1 MIRPVIP
8 TWSWF
13 PGMKMAGHCQD
24 CSSII
29 ATFRSST
36 GRAPLECQKSP
47 RKIIPAFLHPRRFL
61 RSAWYSEQAREC
73 SPFSGKTE
81 LFRKVAQH
89 VCYLWAML
97 KNKLWNRF
105 RNKRYKNIT
114 MSITKYCSPQ
124 TFMVFWFA
132 NAIGEK
138 VLKSHLAS
146 ATACTVW
153 STWRQMSH
161 VRRLKCRSEK
171 TTHDSGSAQM
181 SFFWVHNHQKKT
193 LTLCAWMLAVEVKK
207 CSSSYES
214 TVFIPALFFEF
225 YFNFAFSVFSAHQSF
240 TILSPWRFC
249 DYVGN
254 ADVYRFNR
262 VRSLNFHVPHI
273 SVAFNFQAHVH
284 HNSLCPHPSPFYKA
298 IRLTGFRV

>member
-1 MIRPVIP
+1 
-8 TWSWF
+8 
-13 PGMKMAGHCQD
+13 
-24 CSSII
+24 
-29 ATFRSST
+29 
-36 GRAPLECQKSP
+36 
-47 RKIIPAFLHPRRFL
+47 
-61 RSAWYSEQAREC
+61 
-73 SPFSGKTE
+73 
-81 LFRKVAQH
+81 
-89 VCYLWAML
+89 
-97 KNKLWNRF
+97 
-105 RNKRYKNIT
+105 
-114 MSITKYCSPQ
+114 MSISKYFSPQ

-193 LTLCAWMLAVEVKK
+193 LNSFLHGCLQWRWRNAPFPM
-207 CSSSYES
+207 C
-214 TVFIPALFFEF
+214 TVFIPALIFEF
-225 YFNFAFSVFSAHQSF
+225 YSNFAFLVFSAHQIF
-240 TILSPWRFC
+240 RILSPWRFC

-262 VRSLNFHVPHI
+262 VRSFNFHVPHI

-284 HNSLCPHPSPFYKA
+284 HNSLCPHSSPFYKA
-298 IRLTGFRV
+298 SRLTGFRV

>member
-89 VCYLWAML
+89 VYYLWAML

-153 STWRQMSH
+153 STWRQVSH

-207 CSSSYES
+207 CSSSYEQS
-214 TVFIPALFFEF
+214 FYSCFVLRILFQFWI
-225 YFNFAFSVFSAHQSF
+225 FSVFS
-240 TILSPWRFC
+240 SPIIYNFVSLAFLWLCWKCWR
-249 DYVGN
+249 
-254 ADVYRFNR
+254 
-262 VRSLNFHVPHI
+262 L
-273 SVAFNFQAHVH
+273 
-284 HNSLCPHPSPFYKA
+284 
-298 IRLTGFRV
+298 